1 MTIDSRIDAIDSTP
15 RLTVELVPRTC
26 WFSNVRDRVSREDW
40 DRMRSRVY
48 EHAGSRCEVCRG
60 RGSKHPVECHEV
72 WEYDERTAVQR
83 LVRMI
88 ALCPACHEVKHMGLA
103 GIKGRGEIAAAHLA
117 EVNGWTAQVTA
128 RYIEEA
134 FAVWE
139 ARSARTWSLDVSAL
153 AAYGIDPAII
163 AEANGTSAKD
173 RSQGAAAATAEVRN
187 CEVRVIP
194 QSEIDSYID
203 HLMYES

>member
-1 MTIDSRIDAIDSTP
+1 MTIDAIDSAP
-15 RLTVELVPRTC
+15 RLTVELVPQTC

-48 EHAGSRCEVCRG
+48 EHAGRRCEVCGG

-117 EVNGWTAQVTA
+117 AVNGWTAQLTA

-134 FAVWE
+134 FALWE
-139 ARSARTWSLDVSAL
+139 ERSERTWSLDVSAL
-153 AAYGIDPAII
+153 AAYGIDPVVI
-163 AEANGTSAKD
+163 AEANEVSAED
-173 RSQGAAAATAEVRN
+173 RSQTAAVSTAEVHS
-187 CEVRVIP
+187 CEVRVIQ

>member
-1 MTIDSRIDAIDSTP
+1 MTIDSAP
-15 RLTVELVPRTC
+15 RLTVELVPKTC
-26 WFSNVRDRVSREDW
+26 WFSNVRDRVSRENW
-40 DRMRSRVY
+40 DRMRSQVY
-48 EHAGSRCEVCRG
+48 EHAGRRCEVCGG

-117 EVNGWTAQVTA
+117 EVNGWTPQVTA
-128 RYIEEA
+128 RYINQA

-139 ARSARTWSLDVSAL
+139 GRSARTWSLDVSAL

-163 AEANGTSAKD
+163 AEANGASAND
-173 RSQGAAAATAEVRN
+173 RSQRAAVATAEVRS